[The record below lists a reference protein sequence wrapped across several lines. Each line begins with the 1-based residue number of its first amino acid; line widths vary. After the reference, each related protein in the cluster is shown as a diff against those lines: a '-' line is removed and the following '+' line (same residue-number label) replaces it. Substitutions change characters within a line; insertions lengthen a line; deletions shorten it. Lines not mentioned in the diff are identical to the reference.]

1 MPQWGK
7 INSQKTFL
15 FQKCYFWI
23 LDTFVYLGVF
33 EKKSFSNVLPCY
45 QIQIIKSFIW
55 VNSTESIWLKKY
67 WCFTKK
73 TSYFFTHLFITS
85 FSFCKLGKAFVVF
98 MKWATFTS
106 LNLRMIQKELFYTCL
121 YPRFHDIYFGKF
133 IVQ

>member
-73 TSYFFTHLFITS
+73 HLIFLHIFSSQASHFVNWVKLLLCLWSEPPLLPWTSGWFKKNFFTLAYTQD
-85 FSFCKLGKAFVVF
+85 
-98 MKWATFTS
+98 FT
-106 LNLRMIQKELFYTCL
+106 
-121 YPRFHDIYFGKF
+121 IY
-133 IVQ
+133 ILENS